1 MAMIRN
7 RTSPSVHIDGLP
19 AAVAWGRFARAGQ
32 ADLAWLVPH
41 AAGAW
46 SAEQLLGLIDAG
58 GPRRALSLPART
70 SSWRLSADHW
80 TSGLL
85 APLGAGSLADALG
98 PGREPLLVVL
108 HHEGGP
114 LEDLPEPTLMS
125 LARWISG
132 PLCAALP
139 AGGAG
144 LRLLLPLGPGR
155 VADGHDL
162 AQRVLTEA
170 LNDAEDHALG
180 HLPAPVAGS
189 ARAAGAG
196 GGYRGAPRAL

>member
-1 MAMIRN
+1 MPVIRP
-7 RTSPSVHIDGLP
+7 RSTPSVRLEGLP
-19 AAVAWGRFARAGQ
+19 DASAWGRFARAGR

-41 AAGAW
+41 AAGPW
-46 SAEQLLGLIDAG
+46 SAEPLVGLLAAG
-58 GPRRALSLPART
+58 GPRRALSLPARAA
-70 SSWRLSADHW
+70 SWRLSADHW
-80 TSGLL
+80 TSALL
-85 APLGAGSLADALG
+85 APLSVGSLADALG
-98 PGREPLLVVL
+98 PGLEPLVVVL

-125 LARWISG
+125 LAEWISG

-139 AGGAG
+139 PGGAG
-144 LRLLLPLGPGR
+144 LRLVLPLGRGR
-155 VADGHDL
+155 VDDGHDL

-170 LNDAEDHALG
+170 LNEAEHHALG

-196 GGYRGAPRAL
+196 GGYRGAPRAQ